1 MEYKVARSRKLR
13 TIPMGRRIERAL
25 SRESNVPVL
34 FGISSSIFQTVI
46 RVKRCW
52 GEEEIFF
59 LDLWICSACLC
70 PLYLASSWGL
80 VGRAR
85 FPPARS
91 NLSSLLTAFA
101 GRPVPQSLDL
111 LEFRALHL
119 LLFSAPERVERK
131 RNHDSWTWRV
141 CPRACSIWRWPPSA
155 SGWPR
160 DHSGDM
166 ADKSRI
172 DVNSKTEGERRA
184 AKPEMRDVKSPLI
197 PTLHAPSRRALIE
210 NSAWLASLIW
220 KK

>member
-111 LEFRALHL
+111 LELRALHS
-119 LLFSAPERVERK
+119 F
-131 RNHDSWTWRV
+131 
-141 CPRACSIWRWPPSA
+141 
-155 SGWPR
+155 
-160 DHSGDM
+160 
-166 ADKSRI
+166 
-172 DVNSKTEGERRA
+172 
-184 AKPEMRDVKSPLI
+184 SPLPRELNENETTI
-197 PTLHAPSRRALIE
+197 PEHGVSVLVRVLFDAGLRLLRGDLGITPATWQTSLGSTSTARRRGRGGRPNPKCE
-210 NSAWLASLIW
+210 TS
-220 KK
+220 KVP